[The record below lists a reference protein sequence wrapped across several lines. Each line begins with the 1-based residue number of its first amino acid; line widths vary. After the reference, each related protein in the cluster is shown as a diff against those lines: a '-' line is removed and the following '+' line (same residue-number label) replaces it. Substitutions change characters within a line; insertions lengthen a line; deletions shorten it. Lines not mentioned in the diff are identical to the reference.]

1 MRKSNFIYDLK
12 EIIEL
17 EDDTVVNMSTVLI
30 DLEEFD
36 SLAIMSLIAYID
48 LNFGVIISGE
58 NIFKIKDVAS
68 LIELIGEEH
77 FE

>member
-17 EDDTVVNMSTVLI
+17 EDDTVINMSTVLI